1 MRCRP
6 SLSQSLSLSPTPQ
19 PASCPGSRSV
29 VIDVWFNWGAST
41 ASGKDGTGLR
51 LVHQIILALARTLLP
66 SRLPQSLLLEIC
78 ANLLPASCSVVTTPW
93 HKWQQASCA
102 AVAFFLLSLLLL
114 CMKQLQHSCLRN
126 PHMAFDKVQQGGR
139 HGRCTNRTFCQVALL
154 APAV

>member
-19 PASCPGSRSV
+19 PASCRGSRSV

-51 LVHQIILALARTLLP
+51 LVREIILALARTLLP

-78 ANLLPASCSVVTTPW
+78 ANLLHYTMAQMAANFMRCCRFFSPV
-93 HKWQQASCA
+93 
-102 AVAFFLLSLLLL
+102 AVAVV
-114 CMKQLQHSCLRN
+114 H
-126 PHMAFDKVQQGGR
+126 
-139 HGRCTNRTFCQVALL
+139 
-154 APAV
+154 